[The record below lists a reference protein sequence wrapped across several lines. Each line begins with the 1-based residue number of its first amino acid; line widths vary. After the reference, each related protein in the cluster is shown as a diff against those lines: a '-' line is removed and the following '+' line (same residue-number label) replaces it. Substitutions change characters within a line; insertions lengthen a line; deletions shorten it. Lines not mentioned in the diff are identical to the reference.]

1 MPEFLQR
8 LDRLFLKLDHTAL
21 LVEQSLADVLYA
33 LEHGTAED
41 AEIVIRADD
50 VIDAREV
57 ETERECVRLLALF
70 QPAAIDLRRI
80 CFVIK
85 VNNDLERMADFC
97 VNMAKSCIVLKEEG
111 VSITT
116 FSRFQKLAQQVSEAL
131 RKTIRLFSPQR
142 ENGNLIES
150 AKAIIEADEQVIDV
164 TFREFLEEV
173 FSEENTYYG
182 RMNVLAELTSLGRAL
197 ERIGDHCTNIAE
209 DAVFMLSGEII
220 RHLTVS

>member
-1 MPEFLQR
+1 MQEFLQR

-41 AEIVIRADD
+41 AENVIHADD

-57 ETERECVRLLALF
+57 ETERECVRLFALF

-97 VNMAKSCIVLKEEG
+97 VNMAKSCIVLKNEG
-111 VSITT
+111 ISITT
-116 FSRFQKLAQQVSEAL
+116 FPRFLKLAQQVSEAL
-131 RKTIRLFSPQR
+131 RKTIRLFSPQQ

-150 AKAIIEADEQVIDV
+150 AKSIIEADEQVIDV

-173 FSEENTYYG
+173 FSEEKSYNG
-182 RMNVLAELTSLGRAL
+182 KMSVLAELTSLGRSL

-209 DAVFMLSGEII
+209 DAVFMISGEII
-220 RHLTVS
+220 RHLTTS